1 MKKLILFLF
10 LSICVSTFSQELRC
24 SVGVSSM
31 EIEGTNKDVFITLQ
45 KAITE
50 FMNNRR
56 WTEMQ
61 FAVNERIECS
71 INIIVSKQ
79 TTTENFE
86 ARIQVQARRPVY
98 GTSYNTTLLNFEDK
112 EFSFIYR
119 EFEPLEFNE
128 NSFDSNLT
136 AVLAYYAYLIIGLDS
151 DSFSSFGGTPYF
163 QKAENIVN
171 MAQSTSESGW
181 RAYSGRNRYEI
192 ISNIM
197 DERLRRYR
205 DFYYQYY
212 RLGLDE
218 MAKNPANARARIAQ
232 SIIVLREV
240 NNNKRSS
247 MVLQMFCETKKDELI
262 SIFSASD
269 VPDKEKKD
277 VSALLIEIDPTN
289 ASKYEAITKK

>member
-10 LSICVSTFSQELRC
+10 LSISISAFSQELRC
-24 SVGVSSM
+24 NVSVSSM

-79 TTTENFE
+79 STTENFE

-98 GTSYNTTLLNFEDK
+98 GTSYSTTLLNFEDK
-112 EFSFIYR
+112 EFNFIYR

-128 NSFDSNLT
+128 NTFGTNLT

-197 DERLRRYR
+197 DERLRRFR
-205 DFYYQYY
+205 DFYYQYH

-232 SIIVLREV
+232 AIIVLREV
-240 NNNKRSS
+240 NNNKRLS
-247 MVLQMFCETKKDELI
+247 MSLQMFCEAKRDELI
-262 SIFSASD
+262 SIFSTNDA
-269 VPDKEKKD
+269 PDKEKKD
-277 VSALLIEIDPTN
+277 VSAVLIEIDPTN
-289 ASKYEAITKK
+289 ASKYEAILKR